1 MDLDWLRDFLALAE
15 HKVFSRAADARH
27 VTQPAFSR
35 RIRALEDWT
44 GTALFV
50 RSAQGASLTPAG
62 AHFLP
67 LAEDL
72 ARRLSRARATTRGVG
87 DRNRATLSIAATHAL
102 SFTFFPGWIR
112 ERVSFERL
120 GTLNLISDSMEACEE
135 IMLAGE
141 VDFLLCHHH
150 PAAPTRLDGD
160 GFRSVQVGVDT
171 LVPACAPDSEGR
183 PVWPLP
189 PVHERPTR
197 LLAYSEASGL
207 GRILNAL
214 RPDIGAGSVETVFT
228 SHLAATLTTMAREG
242 HGFAWLPLTTIR
254 EDLGS
259 ARLVRAGQERLD
271 VPIGIR
277 LFHSSEREAAA
288 GDLFLQRP

>member
-1 MDLDWLRDFLALAE
+1 
-15 HKVFSRAADARH
+15 
-27 VTQPAFSR
+27 
-35 RIRALEDWT
+35 
-44 GTALFV
+44 
-50 RSAQGASLTPAG
+50 
-62 AHFLP
+62 
-67 LAEDL
+67 
-72 ARRLSRARATTRGVG
+72 
-87 DRNRATLSIAATHAL
+87 
-102 SFTFFPGWIR
+102 
-112 ERVSFERL
+112 
-120 GTLNLISDSMEACEE
+120 
-135 IMLAGE
+135 
-141 VDFLLCHHH
+141 
-150 PAAPTRLDGD
+150 
-160 GFRSVQVGVDT
+160 VQVGADT
-171 LVPACAPDSEGR
+171 LVPVCAPDSEGQ

-189 PVHERPTR
+189 PVGDRSTR

-214 RPDIGAGSVETVFT
+214 RPDIGGINVETVFT

-259 ARLVRAGQERLD
+259 ARLVRAGPERLD